1 MALAPGG
8 APKTQGPAAA
18 WRGRGGD
25 IKAALS
31 LVPGPT
37 RAALSRQTPAWVVRA
52 AGSSDVWRQ
61 RLLWLNQHAPSHVCI
76 GQHDH
81 QINY

>member
-18 WRGRGGD
+18 WQGRGGD
-25 IKAALS
+25 TRAALS

-37 RAALSRQTPAWVVRA
+37 RAAPSQQTPAQVVRA
-52 AGSSDVWRQ
+52 AGGSSRQ
-61 RLLWLNQHAPSHVCI
+61 QRRLETEAAVVKSTCSISHL
-76 GQHDH
+76 HRAT
-81 QINY
+81 